1 MSADNKNND
10 DKIPKLLKK
19 LSSVKAS
26 DDFEMRLRHR
36 ILKRQTEGN
45 TKSKFKLSEIFS
57 AYPLPAYSL
66 SFLTII
72 AVGALSYY
80 TFIRTGITPTQ
91 TVPLLQDIAKVE
103 PESSTDLPSE
113 KIEALEKNVIV
124 QDQQIKRTEK
134 VSSNKKQ
141 AFRAAPSDLGN
152 KESQQTQ
159 LPTAAE
165 NVTTNESTA
174 NRTEMEK
181 ADQVGASAAHQ
192 IERKKSEVKQLS
204 VPLSK
209 QRGVLLQAQSEK
221 AELTFIDSTSRV
233 DTSKR
238 DSLTKRKP

>member
-45 TKSKFKLSEIFS
+45 TKSEFKLSEIFF

-91 TVPLLQDIAKVE
+91 TIRTLQGVAKVE

-209 QRGVLLQAQSEK
+209 QRGALLQAQSEK

-233 DTSKR
+233 DTSNR
-238 DSLTKRKP
+238 DSLKKRKP